1 VSESKEEK
9 ATAVAEAMG
18 ALAVGKVSRLVF
30 WFLGGNG
37 GCRRLG
43 ERRWVM
49 ARWGDEAVDG
59 AGGAEPSMKTLR

>member
-43 ERRWVM
+43 ERRW
-49 ARWGDEAVDG
+49 GDEAVDG
-59 AGGAEPSMKTLR
+59 ARGAEPSMKTLR